1 MWYTNIYT
9 GKILKHIK
17 IKKQKTDSR
26 GKEGPSISDRLVSHF
41 PVLHTVTANHSHTLP
56 PTPCLQYEAQTG
68 LELTTQNKW
77 PLTQQ
82 SPECQNYSVHHSR
95 WLPLCDQ

>member
-68 LELTTQNKW
+68 LELTKIFQ
-77 PLTQQ
+77 LL
-82 SPECQNYSVHHSR
+82 
-95 WLPLCDQ
+95 LPVLGLKVCTCWVW

>member
-56 PTPCLQYEAQTG
+56 PTPCRRSGNFLIT
-68 LELTTQNKW
+68 
-77 PLTQQ
+77 
-82 SPECQNYSVHHSR
+82 R
-95 WLPLCDQ
+95 WRDVGVLR